1 MKKMIRETIS
11 TADLEQ
17 MLRADAEKRRAEK
30 AAKIRERESRPMS
43 MEAFEQTR
51 LWCELLTLPPDELKR
66 RAEESV
72 ARLGRWLHERG
83 IQRVKIEVVDSN
95 EED

>member
-1 MKKMIRETIS
+1 
-11 TADLEQ
+11 
-17 MLRADAEKRRAEK
+17 
-30 AAKIRERESRPMS
+30 
-43 MEAFEQTR
+43 
-51 LWCELLTLPPDELKR
+51 
-66 RAEESV
+66 V